1 MPWHYMNKVWL
12 DQERESNI
20 VDSTHI
26 IWDGPIIKAD
36 LYIIQFLC
44 VHGFGQRYSILG
56 FFPKFSE
63 VQCFCRGDS
72 INLVELLFIH
82 AVSTV
87 HVYNSYAYY
96 S

>member
-1 MPWHYMNKVWL
+1 MNKVWL

-36 LYIIQFLC
+36 LYFIQFLC

-63 VQCFCRGDS
+63 FH
-72 INLVELLFIH
+72 LVELLFIH

>member
-1 MPWHYMNKVWL
+1 M
-12 DQERESNI
+12 
-20 VDSTHI
+20 
-26 IWDGPIIKAD
+26 IWDGPFIKAD
-36 LYIIQFLC
+36 LYIIQFLY
-44 VHGFGQRYSILG
+44 VHGFGQRYLILG

-63 VQCFCRGDS
+63 FQCFCRGDS